1 MFSGGNVQRV
11 MPASSAEVI
20 GAALQSAFQHKPA
33 DTAPSSLHKKNHI
46 EDQLV
51 ASSKQVRVLYRS
63 FRTNPGITS

>member
-1 MFSGGNVQRV
+1 

-51 ASSKQVRVLYRS
+51 ASSKQVRVFFRS
-63 FRTNPGITS
+63 FRSAPGITSQIDVIA